1 MLDPKAV
8 KRALAEAFQRADASI
23 RPLREKLASYLKES
37 RAVLPGLEAA
47 YDERV
52 GRLAEE
58 TQAQS
63 LVPDIGQPLPTF
75 RMRDTAGQVVELKS
89 LLKQGP
95 LVISFNRGPWCDY
108 CGLEL
113 HALARC
119 YPEIV
124 AAGGEVISVVPET
137 REFASVLKEA
147 RNVPFKVATDVD
159 LSYAS
164 SLGLVFA
171 VGDKIK
177 QMYEEFGLDLARFQG
192 NDGWLLPIP
201 ATLVV
206 GADGLVRARHV
217 DPDFRHRMDMET
229 ILKALKADGM

>member
-1 MLDPKAV
+1 MLDLTAV
-8 KRALAEAFQRADASI
+8 KQSLSEAFQRADSSS
-23 RPLREKLASYLKES
+23 RPLRDRLASYLKDS
-37 RAVLPGLEAA
+37 RAVLPELEAT

-58 TQAQS
+58 SDAES
-63 LVPDIGQPLPTF
+63 LVPEIGQRLPTF
-75 RMRDTAGQVVELKS
+75 RMRDTAGKVVELKS
-89 LLKQGP
+89 LLKEGP

-124 AAGGEVISVVPET
+124 AAGGDVISVVPET
-137 REFASVLKEA
+137 REFASVLKDT

-159 LSYAS
+159 LSYAR
-164 SLGLVFA
+164 SLGLAFA

-177 QMYEEFGLDLARFQG
+177 RMYEEFGLDLARFQG

-206 GADGLVRARHV
+206 GADGLVKARHF

-229 ILKALKADGM
+229 ILHAVQAEGA

>member
-1 MLDPKAV
+1 MLDPNSV
-8 KRALAEAFQRADASI
+8 KQALAKAFQRADTSAQ
-23 RPLREKLASYLKES
+23 PLHERLASYLTGS
-37 RAVLPGLEAA
+37 RAVLPELEAT

-52 GRLAEE
+52 ERLAEE
-58 TQAQS
+58 SRAES
-63 LVPDIGQPLPTF
+63 LVPEIGQRLPTF
-75 RMRDTAGQVVELKS
+75 RMRDTAGGVVELKS

-124 AAGGEVISVVPET
+124 AAGGEAISVVPET
-137 REFASVLKEA
+137 REFASILKET

-159 LSYAS
+159 LSYAR

-192 NDGWLLPIP
+192 NDGWMLPIP

-229 ILKALKADGM
+229 ILQAIQADGV